1 MKRSYFSLLL
11 LPLLFTACSNNNAPA
26 PGGVVIS
33 SVTLENSPTKENYN
47 VGDYFEPSGLSV
59 KVTKSD
65 ETFYMISYLGNEEE
79 FSFSPSLTT
88 PLTAEIVNVIGTYES
103 KEFLIPVT
111 VSEVATQT
119 VTMDFTVKHSV
130 DSSGLPT
137 QSNTDDENKFAQVI
151 DHYYLAS
158 EDISLESYEG
168 EYIQLQNGHDV
179 TATRNV
185 PQMLLFGTRTKDVD
199 VTFKFSET
207 IKSITFVCEA
217 YSKYV
222 SSDYYTDQNIDHDT
236 YLEVNGDKKNI
247 SGHQKED
254 VDETQSLKY
263 TVNSTEVH
271 MVCPQPDKDDPNKMA
286 MRIMVY
292 QIVLEF

>member
-11 LPLLFTACSNNNAPA
+11 LPLLFTACGNNSPA

-33 SVTLENSPTKENYN
+33 SVTLENSPTKENYT
-47 VGDYFEPSGLSV
+47 VGEYFEPSGLSV

-65 ETFYMISYLGNEEE
+65 ESFYMISYLGNEEE

-88 PLTAEIVNVIGTYES
+88 PLTAEIVNVVGTYES

-137 QSNTDDENKFAQVI
+137 QSNTGDEDKFAQVI

-158 EDISLESYEG
+158 EDISLESFEG
-168 EYIQLQNGHDV
+168 DYIQLQNGHDV
-179 TATRNV
+179 TATRSV
-185 PQMLLFGTRTKDVD
+185 AQMLIFGTRTYDVD
-199 VTFKFSET
+199 VTFTFSKT
-207 IKSITFVCEA
+207 VKSITFVCEA

-222 SSDYYTDQNIDHDT
+222 STEYYTNHNVDYDT
-236 YLEVNGDKKNI
+236 YLEVNGDKKDI
-247 SGHQKED
+247 AGHKQED
-254 VDETQSLKY
+254 IDETQSLKY
-263 TVNSTEVH
+263 AVNSSDVH